1 MAKKSKKLEEIKGM
15 FKDNSINIDSLSTD
29 ELQQILGIFKIQK
42 DNREQYKVKHKMED
56 IVMIT
61 FLALMSNANE
71 WTEIHNFAIHHEEW
85 LKTFLELKNG
95 IPSHDTI
102 QRVISI
108 LNPQELYNDCLKY
121 IIKKIDDLSQKE
133 ENEKDVLSMDGKTS
147 NGSSRSKLTTEE
159 IRPVNTMSIYSH
171 NYGVSLVQDYIDEKS
186 NEIPMGPELIK
197 KLKLDNCILTADALN
212 TQKDTVEAII
222 KAKGDY
228 VLALKENQKQFYEDV
243 KDYFECEENL
253 KKIEDYFEET
263 EKSHSKIITRK
274 YYMTNDIK
282 WLHGH
287 KKRKNL
293 KSIGVEFKT
302 IENIQ
307 TGEITK
313 ENRYFIISFEN
324 DIHDFSDAV
333 RKHWG
338 VENNLHAPLDI
349 IFLEDKNKTLEK
361 NGAKN
366 LGILRRIVLNILKFI
381 QCYYNKMSLKLIR
394 FDISMDVETGL
405 EKVFKLLNTEQIKS
419 LLKENA

>member
-1 MAKKSKKLEEIKGM
+1 M
-15 FKDNSINIDSLSTD
+15 FKDNSIDIDLLSTD
-29 ELQQILGIFKIQK
+29 ELKKILGIFKLQK

-71 WTEIHNFAIHHEEW
+71 WTEIYNFAIHHEKW
-85 LKTFLELKNG
+85 LKKFLKLKNG

-121 IIKKIDDLSQKE
+121 IIKKIDDLTSKE

-159 IRPVNTMSIYSH
+159 IKPVNTMSIYSH
-171 NYGVSLVQDYIDEKS
+171 NYGISLVQDYIDEKS

-197 KLKLDNCILTADALN
+197 KLKLNNCILTADALN

-228 VLALKENQKQFYEDV
+228 VLALKKNQKRFYEDV
-243 KDYFECEENL
+243 KDYFEDKVNI
-253 KKIEDYFEET
+253 KNIEDYFEET

-287 KKRKNL
+287 KKWKNL

-307 TGEITK
+307 NGEITK

-324 DIHDFSDAV
+324 NIHDFSDSV

>member
-1 MAKKSKKLEEIKGM
+1 M
-15 FKDNSINIDSLSTD
+15 
-29 ELQQILGIFKIQK
+29 GIFKLQK

-71 WTEIHNFAIHHEEW
+71 WTEIYNFAIHHEKW
-85 LKTFLELKNG
+85 LKKFLKLKNG

-108 LNPQELYNDCLKY
+108 LNPQELYKDCLKY
-121 IIKKIDDLSQKE
+121 IIKKIDDLTSKE

-159 IRPVNTMSIYSH
+159 IKPVNTMSIYSH
-171 NYGVSLVQDYIDEKS
+171 NYGISLVQDYIDEKS

-197 KLKLDNCILTADALN
+197 KLKLNNCILTADALN

-228 VLALKENQKQFYEDV
+228 VLALKKNQKRFYEDV
-243 KDYFECEENL
+243 KDYFEDKVNI

-287 KKRKNL
+287 KKWKNL

-302 IENIQ
+302 IESIQ
-307 TGEITK
+307 TGEIIK

-324 DIHDFSDAV
+324 NIHDFSDAV

-405 EKVFKLLNTEQIKS
+405 EKVFKILNTEQIKS

>member
-1 MAKKSKKLEEIKGM
+1 
-15 FKDNSINIDSLSTD
+15 
-29 ELQQILGIFKIQK
+29 
-42 DNREQYKVKHKMED
+42 
-56 IVMIT
+56 
-61 FLALMSNANE
+61 
-71 WTEIHNFAIHHEEW
+71 
-85 LKTFLELKNG
+85 
-95 IPSHDTI
+95 
-102 QRVISI
+102 
-108 LNPQELYNDCLKY
+108 
-121 IIKKIDDLSQKE
+121 
-133 ENEKDVLSMDGKTS
+133 
-147 NGSSRSKLTTEE
+147 
-159 IRPVNTMSIYSH
+159 MSIYSH
-171 NYGVSLVQDYIDEKS
+171 NYGISLVQDYIDEKS

-197 KLKLDNCILTADALN
+197 KLKLNNCILTADALN

-228 VLALKENQKQFYEDV
+228 VLALKKNQKRFYEDV
-243 KDYFECEENL
+243 KDYFEDKVNI

-287 KKRKNL
+287 KKWKNL

-324 DIHDFSDAV
+324 NIHDFSDAV

-405 EKVFKLLNTEQIKS
+405 EKVFKILNTEQIKS

>member
-1 MAKKSKKLEEIKGM
+1 MAKKCKKLEEIKEM
-15 FKDNSINIDSLSTD
+15 FKDNSIDIDLLSTD
-29 ELQQILGIFKIQK
+29 ELKEILGIFKLQK

-71 WTEIHNFAIHHEEW
+71 WTEIYNFAIHHEKW
-85 LKTFLELKNG
+85 LKKFLKLKNG

-108 LNPQELYNDCLKY
+108 LNSQELYNDCLKY
-121 IIKKIDDLSQKE
+121 IIKKIDDLTSKE

-159 IRPVNTMSIYSH
+159 IKPVNTMSIYSH
-171 NYGVSLVQDYIDEKS
+171 NYGISLVQDYIDEKS

-197 KLKLDNCILTADALN
+197 KLKLNNCILTADALN

-228 VLALKENQKQFYEDV
+228 VLALKKNQKRFYEDV
-243 KDYFECEENL
+243 KDYFEDKVNI

-287 KKRKNL
+287 KKWKNL

-324 DIHDFSDAV
+324 NIHDFSDAV

-405 EKVFKLLNTEQIKS
+405 EKVFKILNTKQIKS

>member
-1 MAKKSKKLEEIKGM
+1 M
-15 FKDNSINIDSLSTD
+15 FKDNSIDIDLLSTD
-29 ELQQILGIFKIQK
+29 ELKKILGIFKLQK

-71 WTEIHNFAIHHEEW
+71 WTEIYNFAIHHEKW
-85 LKTFLELKNG
+85 LKKFLKLKNG

-121 IIKKIDDLSQKE
+121 IIKKIDDLTSKE

-159 IRPVNTMSIYSH
+159 IKPVNTMSIYSH
-171 NYGVSLVQDYIDEKS
+171 NYGISLVQDYIDEKS

-197 KLKLDNCILTADALN
+197 KLKLNNCILTADALN

-228 VLALKENQKQFYEDV
+228 VLALKKNQKRFYEDV
-243 KDYFECEENL
+243 KDYFEDKVNI

-287 KKRKNL
+287 KKWKNL

-302 IENIQ
+302 IESIQ
-307 TGEITK
+307 TGEIIK

-324 DIHDFSDAV
+324 NIHDFSDAV

>member
-1 MAKKSKKLEEIKGM
+1 M
-15 FKDNSINIDSLSTD
+15 FKDNSIDIDLLSTD
-29 ELQQILGIFKIQK
+29 ELKKILGIFKLQK

-71 WTEIHNFAIHHEEW
+71 WTEIYNFAIHHEKW
-85 LKTFLELKNG
+85 LKKFLKLKNG

-121 IIKKIDDLSQKE
+121 IIKKIDDLTRKE

-159 IRPVNTMSIYSH
+159 IKPVNTMSIYSH
-171 NYGVSLVQDYIDEKS
+171 NYGISLVQDYIDEKS

-197 KLKLDNCILTADALN
+197 KLKLNNCILTADALN

-228 VLALKENQKQFYEDV
+228 VLALKKNQKRFYEDV
-243 KDYFECEENL
+243 KDYFEDKVNI

-287 KKRKNL
+287 KKWKNL

-302 IENIQ
+302 IESIQ
-307 TGEITK
+307 TGEIIK

-324 DIHDFSDAV
+324 NIHDFSDAV

-405 EKVFKLLNTEQIKS
+405 EKVFKILNTEQIKS

>member
-1 MAKKSKKLEEIKGM
+1 M
-15 FKDNSINIDSLSTD
+15 FKDNSIDIDLLSTD
-29 ELQQILGIFKIQK
+29 ELKEILGIFKLQK

-71 WTEIHNFAIHHEEW
+71 WTEIYNFAIHHEKW
-85 LKTFLELKNG
+85 LKKFLKLKNG

-108 LNPQELYNDCLKY
+108 LNSQELYNDCLKY
-121 IIKKIDDLSQKE
+121 IIKKIDDLTSKE

-159 IRPVNTMSIYSH
+159 IKPVNTMSIYSH
-171 NYGVSLVQDYIDEKS
+171 NYGISLVQDYIDEKS

-197 KLKLDNCILTADALN
+197 KLKLNNCILTADALN

-228 VLALKENQKQFYEDV
+228 VLALKKNQKRFYEDV
-243 KDYFECEENL
+243 KDYFEDKVNI

-287 KKRKNL
+287 KKWKNL

-324 DIHDFSDAV
+324 NIHDFSDAV

-366 LGILRRIVLNILKFI
+366 LGIFRRIVLNILKFI

-405 EKVFKLLNTEQIKS
+405 EKVFKILNTEQIKS

>member
-1 MAKKSKKLEEIKGM
+1 M
-15 FKDNSINIDSLSTD
+15 FKDNSIDIDLLSTD
-29 ELQQILGIFKIQK
+29 ELKKILGIFKLQK

-71 WTEIHNFAIHHEEW
+71 WTEIYNFAIHHEKW
-85 LKTFLELKNG
+85 LKKFLKLKNG

-121 IIKKIDDLSQKE
+121 IIKKIDDLTSKE

-159 IRPVNTMSIYSH
+159 IKPVNTMSIYSH
-171 NYGVSLVQDYIDEKS
+171 NYGISLVQDYIDEKS

-197 KLKLDNCILTADALN
+197 KLKLNNCILTADALN

-228 VLALKENQKQFYEDV
+228 VLAFKKNQKRFYEDV
-243 KDYFECEENL
+243 KDYFEDKVNI

-287 KKRKNL
+287 KKWKNL

-302 IENIQ
+302 IESIQ
-307 TGEITK
+307 TGEIIK

-324 DIHDFSDAV
+324 NVHDFSDAV

-405 EKVFKLLNTEQIKS
+405 EKVFKILNTEQIKS

>member
-1 MAKKSKKLEEIKGM
+1 M
-15 FKDNSINIDSLSTD
+15 FKDNSIDIDLLSTD
-29 ELQQILGIFKIQK
+29 ELKEILGIFKLQK

-71 WTEIHNFAIHHEEW
+71 WTEIYNFAIHHEKW
-85 LKTFLELKNG
+85 LKKFLKLKNG

-121 IIKKIDDLSQKE
+121 IIKKIDDLTSKE

-159 IRPVNTMSIYSH
+159 IKPVNTMSIYSH
-171 NYGVSLVQDYIDEKS
+171 NYGISLVQDYIDEKS

-197 KLKLDNCILTADALN
+197 KLKLNNCILTADALN

-228 VLALKENQKQFYEDV
+228 VLALKKNQKRFYEDV
-243 KDYFECEENL
+243 KDYFEDKVNI

-287 KKRKNL
+287 KKWKNL

-324 DIHDFSDAV
+324 NIHDFSDAV
-333 RKHWG
+333 RKNWG
-338 VENNLHAPLDI
+338 VENNLLAPLDI

-366 LGILRRIVLNILKFI
+366 LGIFRRIVLNILKFI

-405 EKVFKLLNTEQIKS
+405 EKVFKILNTEQIKS

>member
-1 MAKKSKKLEEIKGM
+1 M
-15 FKDNSINIDSLSTD
+15 FKDNSIDIDLLSTD
-29 ELQQILGIFKIQK
+29 ELKEILGIFKLQK

-71 WTEIHNFAIHHEEW
+71 WTEIYNFAIHHEKW
-85 LKTFLELKNG
+85 LKKFLKLKNG

-121 IIKKIDDLSQKE
+121 IIKKIDDLTSKE

-159 IRPVNTMSIYSH
+159 IKPVNTMSIYSH
-171 NYGVSLVQDYIDEKS
+171 NYGISLVQDYIDEKS

-197 KLKLDNCILTADALN
+197 KLKLNNCILTADALN

-228 VLALKENQKQFYEDV
+228 VLALKKNQKRFYEDV
-243 KDYFECEENL
+243 KDYFEDKVNI

-287 KKRKNL
+287 KKWKNL

-302 IENIQ
+302 IESIQ
-307 TGEITK
+307 TGEIIK

-324 DIHDFSDAV
+324 NVHDFSDAV

-366 LGILRRIVLNILKFI
+366 LGIFRRIVLNILKFI

-405 EKVFKLLNTEQIKS
+405 EKVFKILNTEQIKS
-419 LLKENA
+419 LLKVNA

>member
-1 MAKKSKKLEEIKGM
+1 M
-15 FKDNSINIDSLSTD
+15 FKDNSIDIDLLSTD
-29 ELQQILGIFKIQK
+29 ELKKILGIFKLQK

-71 WTEIHNFAIHHEEW
+71 WTEIYNFAIHHEKW
-85 LKTFLELKNG
+85 LKKFLKLKNG

-121 IIKKIDDLSQKE
+121 IIKKIDDLTSKE

-159 IRPVNTMSIYSH
+159 IKPVNTMSIYSH
-171 NYGVSLVQDYIDEKS
+171 NYGISLVQDYIDEKS

-197 KLKLDNCILTADALN
+197 KLKLNNCILTADALN

-228 VLALKENQKQFYEDV
+228 VLALKKNQKRFYEDV
-243 KDYFECEENL
+243 KDYFEDKVNI

-287 KKRKNL
+287 KKWKNL

-302 IENIQ
+302 IESIQ
-307 TGEITK
+307 TGEIIK

-324 DIHDFSDAV
+324 NIHDFSDAV

-405 EKVFKLLNTEQIKS
+405 EKVFKILNTEQIKS

>member
-1 MAKKSKKLEEIKGM
+1 M
-15 FKDNSINIDSLSTD
+15 FKDNSIDIDLLSTD
-29 ELQQILGIFKIQK
+29 ELKEILGIFKLQK

-71 WTEIHNFAIHHEEW
+71 WTEIYNFAIHHEKW
-85 LKTFLELKNG
+85 LKKFLKLKNG

-121 IIKKIDDLSQKE
+121 IIKKIDDLTSKE

-159 IRPVNTMSIYSH
+159 IKPVNTMSIYSH
-171 NYGVSLVQDYIDEKS
+171 NYGISLVQDYIDEKS

-197 KLKLDNCILTADALN
+197 KLKLNNCILTADALN

-228 VLALKENQKQFYEDV
+228 VLALKKNQKRFYEDV
-243 KDYFECEENL
+243 KDYFEDKVNI

-287 KKRKNL
+287 KKWKNL

-324 DIHDFSDAV
+324 NIHDFSDAV

-366 LGILRRIVLNILKFI
+366 LGIFRRIVLNILKFI

-405 EKVFKLLNTEQIKS
+405 EKVFKILNTEQIKS

>member
-1 MAKKSKKLEEIKGM
+1 M
-15 FKDNSINIDSLSTD
+15 FKDNSIDIDLLSTD
-29 ELQQILGIFKIQK
+29 ELKEILGIFKLQK

-71 WTEIHNFAIHHEEW
+71 WTEINNFAIHHEKW
-85 LKTFLELKNG
+85 LKKFLKLKNG

-108 LNPQELYNDCLKY
+108 LNPQELYNDCFLT
-121 IIKKIDDLSQKE
+121 SKE

-159 IRPVNTMSIYSH
+159 IKPVNTMSIYSH
-171 NYGVSLVQDYIDEKS
+171 NYGISLVQDYIDEKS

-197 KLKLDNCILTADALN
+197 KLKLNNCILTADALN

-228 VLALKENQKQFYEDV
+228 VLALKKNQKRFYEDV
-243 KDYFECEENL
+243 KDYFEDKVNI

-287 KKRKNL
+287 KKWKNL

-324 DIHDFSDAV
+324 NIHDFSDAV

-366 LGILRRIVLNILKFI
+366 LGIFRRIVLNILKFI

-405 EKVFKLLNTEQIKS
+405 EKVFKILNTKQIKS